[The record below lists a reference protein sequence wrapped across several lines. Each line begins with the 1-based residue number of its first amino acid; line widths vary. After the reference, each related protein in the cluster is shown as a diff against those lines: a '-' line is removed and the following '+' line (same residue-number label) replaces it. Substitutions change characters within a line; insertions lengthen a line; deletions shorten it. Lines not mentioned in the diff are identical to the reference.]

1 MKSYKVKVNG
11 HNIQV
16 SDYPGGE
23 KGTIIGIH
31 GLTGNRLQLR
41 YYAEYFSPEYRV
53 ITLDVRG
60 RGNSDDGETQSSI
73 FEHTKDVHG
82 LIDELNIENPILMGY
97 SMGAFVATIVASQ
110 NRSVQKVI
118 LLDGAATMSEHQ
130 RPIVEPSLGRLS
142 KHFESKEDYVQQVS
156 DSYENLGITKG
167 PKLTE
172 VLEYE
177 IEDHGNYWENKA
189 SESTIRKDWESF
201 WEFDVEQYAPAIDV
215 PVLLVQCSGGIGAN
229 PPLFLPEHYERT
241 IATIKNIE
249 VMVSDSNH
257 YTMVFENRDEINNA
271 ITTFLKR

>member
-1 MKSYKVKVNG
+1 MKSYQVKVNN

-41 YYAEYFSPEYRV
+41 YYAEKFSPEYRV
-53 ITLDVRG
+53 ITMDVRG
-60 RGNSDDGETQSSI
+60 RGNSDDGETNSSI
-73 FEHTKDVHG
+73 FEHAKDVEG
-82 LIDELNIENPILMGY
+82 LIEALEIENPILMGY
-97 SMGAFVATIVASQ
+97 SMGAFVATIVASR
-110 NRSVQKVI
+110 NKNIQKVI

-142 KHFESKEDYVQQVS
+142 KHFESKEEYVQQVG
-156 DSYENLGITKG
+156 DSYEGLGITKG

-177 IEDHGNYWENKA
+177 IEDHGDYWENKA

-201 WEFDVEQYAPAIDV
+201 WEFDVEEYAPTITV
-215 PVLLVQCSGGIGAN
+215 PVLLVQCSGGIGKN
-229 PPLFLPEHYERT
+229 PPLFLPEHYKRT
-241 IATIKNIE
+241 ISAIKDIE
-249 VMVSDSNH
+249 VVISDSNH
-257 YTMVFENRDEINNA
+257 YTMVFENREEINAA
-271 ITTFLKR
+271 ISALLKR

>member
-1 MKSYKVKVNG
+1 MKNYQVEVNG
-11 HNIQV
+11 KKMEV

-41 YYAEYFSPEYRV
+41 YYAEKFSPEYRV
-53 ITLDVRG
+53 ITMDVRG
-60 RGNSDDGETQSSI
+60 RGNSDDGEEQSSI
-73 FEHTKDVHG
+73 FEHAKDIQA
-82 LIDELNIENPILMGY
+82 LIEALDIDNSILMGY

-110 NRSVQKVI
+110 NKSVQKVI

-142 KHFESKEDYVQQVS
+142 KHFDSKEDYVQQVS
-156 DSYENLGITKG
+156 DSYEGLGITKG

-177 IEDHGNYWENKA
+177 IEDHGDYWENKA
-189 SESTIRKDWESF
+189 SESTIRSDWESF
-201 WEFDVEQYAPAIDV
+201 WKFDIDKYAPTIDV
-215 PVLLVQCSGGIGAN
+215 PVLLVQCSGGIGKN

-241 IATIKNIE
+241 ITAIKDLE
-249 VMVSDSNH
+249 VVVSDSNH
-257 YTMVFENRDEINNA
+257 YTMVFENREEINKA
-271 ITTFLKR
+271 IETLLKR